1 MTEEFNDD
9 DDKEL
14 HGGDPEIAALLRE
27 IKASIEKSETSP
39 AETSPAE
46 SPQTTEPRPVETG
59 IPKQPLVGGFAFFLS
74 LAAILP
80 TGLIVTSLSLGLLS
94 TESVGT
100 AGIFACAALVGGL
113 CAHFFIKGH
122 ISVLIHE
129 FKHSLISN
137 LVGNK
142 RKGMKIDRDSGYFEY
157 AYSKETKHFNAFISV
172 APYIVPVFTFIAG
185 LIAFAL
191 FRHEHILAALVVGIG
206 YGLDLVLNIRD
217 ISPIQTDLS
226 LLRGGY
232 RLGVL
237 YVTAWNVLIFGLLL
251 AWVLKGGAGLAHVLE
266 SISIFFVNLHQW
278 YSEMGASEE

>member
-1 MTEEFNDD
+1 MTDEFDD
-9 DDKEL
+9 DDL

-27 IKASIEKSETSP
+27 IEASIEKSEASQVALDP
-39 AETSPAE
+39 AP
-46 SPQTTEPRPVETG
+46 EPRQSDKE
-59 IPKQPLVGGFAFFLS
+59 IPKQAVVGGFAFFLS

-80 TGLIVTSLSLGLLS
+80 TGLIVASLALRLLS
-94 TESVGT
+94 SETIST
-100 AGIFACAALVGGL
+100 AGGFTCAAVVGAL

-157 AYSKETKHFNAFISV
+157 AYSKQTKHFNAFISV
-172 APYIVPVFTFIAG
+172 APYIVPVFTFVAG

-191 FRHEHILAALVVGIG
+191 FRHDHMLAALVVGIG
-206 YGLDLVLNIRD
+206 YGMDLVLNIRD

-251 AWVLKGGAGLAHVLE
+251 AWVLKGGAGLAHILE
-266 SISIFFVNLHQW
+266 CISIFFVKLHQW
-278 YSEMGASEE
+278 YSEIGASEE

>member
-1 MTEEFNDD
+1 MTNEFDDND
-9 DDKEL
+9 L

-27 IKASIEKSETSP
+27 IKASIEKSEVSQVTLDSAP
-39 AETSPAE
+39 
-46 SPQTTEPRPVETG
+46 EPRQSDKET
-59 IPKQPLVGGFAFFLS
+59 PKQAVVGGFAFFLS

-80 TGLIVTSLSLGLLS
+80 TGLIATFLALGLAS
-94 TESVGT
+94 TETLGHAGT
-100 AGIFACAALVGGL
+100 FACAALGGAL
-113 CAHFFIKGH
+113 CAHLFIKGH

-142 RKGMKIDRDSGYFEY
+142 AKGMKINRDSGYFEY

-172 APYIVPVFTFIAG
+172 APYIVPVFTFVAA

-191 FRHEHILAALVVGIG
+191 FRHEHVLAVLVVGIG
-206 YGLDLVLNIRD
+206 YGMDLVLNIRD

-237 YVTAWNVLIFGLLL
+237 YVAAWNILIFALLC
-251 AWVLKGGAGLAHVLE
+251 AWVLEGTAGLTHILE
-266 SISIFFVNLHQW
+266 SISIFFVKLHQW
-278 YSEMGASEE
+278 YSDLGTSEE

>member
-1 MTEEFNDD
+1 MTEEFDD

-14 HGGDPEIAALLRE
+14 HGGDPEVAALLRE
-27 IKASIEKSETSP
+27 IKASIERSESLPPEP
-39 AETSPAE
+39 AQAS
-46 SPQTTEPRPVETG
+46 EPRPAERAL
-59 IPKQPLVGGFAFFLS
+59 PKQAVVGGFAFFLS

-80 TGLIVTSLSLGLLS
+80 TGLIVSSLALSLLS
-94 TESVGT
+94 TESIGI
-100 AGIFACAALVGGL
+100 AGVFACASLVGAL

-172 APYIVPVFTFIAG
+172 APYIVPVFTFVAG

-191 FRHEHILAALVVGIG
+191 FRHEHMLATLVVGIG
-206 YGLDLVLNIRD
+206 YGMDLVLNIRD
-217 ISPIQTDLS
+217 ISPIQTDLN

-251 AWVLKGGAGLAHVLE
+251 AWVLKGGAGLAHILE
-266 SISIFFVNLHQW
+266 SISIFFVEVHQW
-278 YSEMGASEE
+278 YSQIGAPEE